1 MSEADNDYELDVLRM
16 VINEFLDESISLTK
30 SGLNTLETRR
40 DWVVWDVA
48 TRIYSQS
55 GCRVELTMVRDIVN
69 SRIRIIKNHL
79 AEEARRLIKQKAQQ
93 EAEEVRRLIEQ
104 KAQQEAEEV
113 HRLIRQKAQQEAEE
127 VRRLIEQKAQQEVK
141 EARRI
146 IRQKA
151 QQEEE
156 VRRLIEQKAQ
166 QEAEEARRAAE
177 SNPQFIAKR
186 KSEIFIR
193 VRKVISNTLEV
204 DEKDVTLES
213 HLSIDLGAD
222 PVDLWDLLMQLE
234 EEFDIE
240 ISDEVSL
247 NALDIVFPDLSYS
260 FPDIS
265 DIFNIFNTKP
275 KITSPTVSKS
285 KVAEKAI
292 VRNVVELLWEKA
304 QCF

>member
-1 MSEADNDYELDVLRM
+1 MSEANNDYELDVLRM
-16 VINEFLDESISLTK
+16 VINKFLDESTSLTK
-30 SGLNTLETRR
+30 SSLNALETRR

-55 GCRVELTMVRDIVN
+55 GCRVELTMVRDLVN

-79 AEEARRLIKQKAQQ
+79 AEEARRLIEQRSQQ

-104 KAQQEAEEV
+104 KAQQEA
-113 HRLIRQKAQQEAEE
+113 
-127 VRRLIEQKAQQEVK
+127 K
-141 EARRI
+141 EARRL

-186 KSEIFIR
+186 KSEIFVR
-193 VRKVISNTLEV
+193 VRKVISKQLSV

-213 HLSIDLGAD
+213 HLSIDLVAD
-222 PVDLWDLLMQLE
+222 PLDLIELSMKLE

-240 ISDEVSL
+240 ISDEDFM
-247 NALDIVFPDLSYS
+247 NALGIIHPKVYYS
-260 FPDIS
+260 L
-265 DIFNIFNTKP
+265 DIFNIKP
-275 KITSPTVSKS
+275 KITSPTVSES
-285 KVAEKAI
+285 KVGEKAI

>member
-16 VINEFLDESISLTK
+16 VINKFLDESTSLTK
-30 SGLNTLETRR
+30 SSLNALETRR

-79 AEEARRLIKQKAQQ
+79 AEEARRLI
-93 EAEEVRRLIEQ
+93 
-104 KAQQEAEEV
+104 
-113 HRLIRQKAQQEAEE
+113 
-127 VRRLIEQKAQQEVK
+127 
-141 EARRI
+141 
-146 IRQKA
+146 
-151 QQEEE
+151 
-156 VRRLIEQKAQ
+156 EQKAQ

-186 KSEIFIR
+186 KSEIFVR
-193 VRKVISNTLEV
+193 VRKVISKQLSV

-222 PVDLWDLLMQLE
+222 PVDLIELSMNLE
-234 EEFDIE
+234 EEFDID
-240 ISDEVSL
+240 ISEEDFM
-247 NALDIVFPDLSYS
+247 NALGIVPPDMGCSL
-260 FPDIS
+260 DIS
-265 DIFNIFNTKP
+265 DILNIFNIKP

-292 VRNVVELLWEKA
+292 VRNVVEFIWENTP
-304 QCF
+304 CF

>member
-16 VINEFLDESISLTK
+16 VINKFLDESTSLTK
-30 SGLNTLETRR
+30 SSLNALETRR

-79 AEEARRLIKQKAQQ
+79 AEEARRLIEQKAQQ
-93 EAEEVRRLIEQ
+93 EAEEARRLIEQKAQQKAEEARRLIKQKAQQEEEARRLIEQ

-113 HRLIRQKAQQEAEE
+113 
-127 VRRLIEQKAQQEVK
+127 
-141 EARRI
+141 
-146 IRQKA
+146 
-151 QQEEE
+151 
-156 VRRLIEQKAQ
+156 
-166 QEAEEARRAAE
+166 RRAAE

-186 KSEIFIR
+186 KSEIFFG
-193 VRKVISNTLEV
+193 VLKVISKQLYI

-213 HLSIDLGAD
+213 HLLIDFATNPL
-222 PVDLWDLLMQLE
+222 DLFGFLMDLE

-240 ISDEVSL
+240 ISDEDFM
-247 NALDIVFPDLSYS
+247 NALGIVHPDMGCSL
-260 FPDIS
+260 DIS
-265 DIFNIFNTKP
+265 DILNIFNIKP
-275 KITSPTVSKS
+275 KITSPTVSES
-285 KVAEKAI
+285 KVGEKAI

>member
-16 VINEFLDESISLTK
+16 VINKFLDESTSLTK
-30 SGLNTLETRR
+30 SSLNALETRR

-79 AEEARRLIKQKAQQ
+79 AEEARRLIEQRSQQ

-113 HRLIRQKAQQEAEE
+113 
-127 VRRLIEQKAQQEVK
+127 
-141 EARRI
+141 
-146 IRQKA
+146 
-151 QQEEE
+151 
-156 VRRLIEQKAQ
+156 
-166 QEAEEARRAAE
+166 RRAAE

-186 KSEIFIR
+186 KSEIFFG
-193 VRKVISNTLEV
+193 VLKVISKQLYI

-213 HLSIDLGAD
+213 HLLIDFATNPL
-222 PVDLWDLLMQLE
+222 DLFGFLMDLE

-240 ISDEVSL
+240 ISDEDFM
-247 NALDIVFPDLSYS
+247 NALGIVHPDMGCSL
-260 FPDIS
+260 DIS
-265 DIFNIFNTKP
+265 DILNIFNIKP
-275 KITSPTVSKS
+275 KITSPTVSES
-285 KVAEKAI
+285 KVGEKAI
-292 VRNVVELLWEKA
+292 VRNVVELLWEKLHA
-304 QCF
+304 SGKMP